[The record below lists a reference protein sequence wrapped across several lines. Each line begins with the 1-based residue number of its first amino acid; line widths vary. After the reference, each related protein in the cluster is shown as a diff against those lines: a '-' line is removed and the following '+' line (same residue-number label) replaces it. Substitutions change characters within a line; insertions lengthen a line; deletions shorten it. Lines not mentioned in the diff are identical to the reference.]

1 MNTILRNLFY
11 TLRRFRTASCLNL
24 LGLSAA
30 FGAFVVMMMK
40 VGYERSFNTC
50 YPEADRIAILD
61 INIDEEPS
69 YFGCVLPR
77 GFLDYVIGNT
87 PGIECG
93 SIYAKGIFDV
103 AFCTDPDKS
112 ISNN

>member
-30 FGAFVVMMMK
+30 FAAFVVMMMK

-87 PGIECG
+87 WLSVPIPIILPIFRKNLAP
-93 SIYAKGIFDV
+93 SIKIL
-103 AFCTDPDKS
+103 PMW
-112 ISNN
+112 

>member
-1 MNTILRNLFY
+1 MSAGNWNVRDFPPPVGNIAKRDLPST
-11 TLRRFRTASCLNL
+11 
-24 LGLSAA
+24 AA
-30 FGAFVVMMMK
+30 FAAFVVMMMK

>member
-30 FGAFVVMMMK
+30 FAAFVVMMMK

-50 YPEADRIAILD
+50 YPEADRIAILENLR
-61 INIDEEPS
+61 IS
-69 YFGCVLPR
+69 VAYFREVSLIMSSEIP
-77 GFLDYVIGNT
+77 
-87 PGIECG
+87 P
-93 SIYAKGIFDV
+93 A
-103 AFCTDPDKS
+103 
-112 ISNN
+112 

>member
-30 FGAFVVMMMK
+30 FAAF
-40 VGYERSFNTC
+40 

-103 AFCTDPDKS
+103 AFYTDPDKS

>member
-11 TLRRFRTASCLNL
+11 TLHRFRTASRLNL

-30 FGAFVVMMMK
+30 FAAFVVMMMK

-69 YFGCVLPR
+69 ISVAYFREVSLIMLSEIP
-77 GFLDYVIGNT
+77 
-87 PGIECG
+87 P
-93 SIYAKGIFDV
+93 A
-103 AFCTDPDKS
+103 
-112 ISNN
+112 